1 MIQCGTGNF
10 EVLLENKENVDEV
23 NVIISGQ
30 INVLHED
37 LKIISD
43 THLPLNDIDISQKK
57 FYEVFKAAGYQL
69 TDCFRSVQG
78 LSTLSNTG
86 KKCCQKSLF

>member
-1 MIQCGTGNF
+1 MIQYGTGHF
-10 EVLLENKENVDEV
+10 EVLLESKANVDKV

-37 LKIISD
+37 SKIISNV
-43 THLPLNDIDISQKK
+43 HLSQNDIDVSQKK

-78 LSTLSNTG
+78 LSSLSNTG
-86 KKCCQKSLF
+86 KKYFQESLF